1 MSRARIFAPSFVAAI
16 TLRVDA
22 GGGGGG
28 RGGGWSRWRWQVER
42 AAPPNGRYC
51 IGRMTIAIG
60 GQFDDNP

>member
-1 MSRARIFAPSFVAAI
+1 LRLHSWPQSHFALTQGVAVGA
-16 TLRVDA
+16 VEA
-22 GGGGGG
+22 
-28 RGGGWSRWRWQVER
+28 GWSRWRWQVER

>member
-1 MSRARIFAPSFVAAI
+1 MTQGVAVGA
-16 TLRVDA
+16 VEA
-22 GGGGGG
+22 
-28 RGGGWSRWRWQVER
+28 GWSRWRWQVER